1 MGWQKRAKE
10 RKLEEINAIPSK
22 EEKEKRKKEAR
33 EYREKVKKEKK
44 AEIKNIDEKVEK
56 SNINLLFLSFRP
68 ILFTAIGMA
77 IMQRA
82 GDYTSVPNQNLW
94 PIVFF
99 AVNILTILLLIPLMH
114 MQRLSFKNL
123 FKYREKKY
131 KWWKCILFI
140 LGLIGASVIGNILA
154 ELIMYG
160 TIGKE
165 ASAMLQSKFKI
176 ADYFLLILLPLSTIF
191 AEDVFYFG
199 YISNT
204 VKKDI
209 VNYTIIAA
217 IAILQHAL
225 FPFTFDLK
233 FMGYRVLSTLPLFIL
248 YTVFYRKTKNLGP
261 IVISH
266 VILNLVTMIGI
277 VML

>member
-10 RKLEEINAIPSK
+10 RKLEEINAIPFK

-56 SNINLLFLSFRP
+56 ANINLLFLSFRP
-68 ILFTAIGMA
+68 ILFAAIGMA

-82 GDYTSVPNQNLW
+82 GDYTSGPNQNLW

-99 AVNILTILLLIPLMH
+99 AVNILTIFLLIPLMH

-140 LGLIGASVIGNILA
+140 LGLIGASVIGNVLA

-176 ADYFLLILLPLSTIF
+176 VDYFLLILLPLSTIF

-266 VILNLVTMIGI
+266 LILNLVTMIGI